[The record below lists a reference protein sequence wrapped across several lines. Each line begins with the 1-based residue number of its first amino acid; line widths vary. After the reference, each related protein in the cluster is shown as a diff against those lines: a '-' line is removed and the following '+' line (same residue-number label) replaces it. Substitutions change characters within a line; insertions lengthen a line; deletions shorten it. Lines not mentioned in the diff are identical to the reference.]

1 VEVPEGVNQNFLVSG
16 ALAGAGGGGPTG
28 LFNVYSNQ
36 SLKRNNFKFQSMG
49 GGGVVTG
56 KGGGTG
62 SPATV
67 TKSGT
72 QRTVAS
78 GVISGSANAPGGGG
92 AGGGGGSMPKPTA
105 EAAAQA
111 AGSANWLMPYQ
122 VGTDAYRS
130 PEQQKFER
138 LRSKMHP
145 TLLAIAHS
153 VKQIEQP
160 SVVNYGGFVRAGK
173 AELQLWFTAKSDEA
187 LAKLKELGF
196 EVVVDHA
203 GSNLMIGRIPINK
216 LDQLAELEFI
226 RYVSPQISR

>member
-1 VEVPEGVNQNFLVSG
+1 
-16 ALAGAGGGGPTG
+16 
-28 LFNVYSNQ
+28 
-36 SLKRNNFKFQSMG
+36 
-49 GGGVVTG
+49 
-56 KGGGTG
+56 
-62 SPATV
+62 
-67 TKSGT
+67 
-72 QRTVAS
+72 
-78 GVISGSANAPGGGG
+78 
-92 AGGGGGSMPKPTA
+92 MPKPTA

-122 VGTDAYRS
+122 VGTDTYKS